1 MRLMR
6 TDWTWVWMGAC
17 GIAVAAASCGPA
29 PTSTRAPATTASGAS
44 DPSAAGSG
52 ATIAPTA
59 SAVASPAPV
68 VEEDVGPVIVAP
80 HPAADLF
87 ADLPTGD
94 EQRERLCGRGH
105 EDRLSKIF
113 CSDAASSITGLQN
126 LQKALGIAF
135 QKAGL
140 AETQNVTGNARE
152 GNPAFVFLGHTTS
165 LTARMVSP
173 VNPRVIVFKPPA
185 HTARSA
191 NLTPDKFVKD
201 PEFVAMAFT
210 RGEQI
215 VELVNRDPTTGD
227 LRFFVVRFEQACN
240 DRPEGCTSWEL
251 FGPAIET
258 DWKRVT
264 IYDDTDLE
272 NTPADCNVCHQ
283 PNGHGSKRVLLMQ
296 AIRTPWTHFFRRNRE
311 GGQKQLHLYQQAHP
325 KDETYGGIPGRE
337 VAYSD
342 PALLQGLIE
351 NEGFMKQPITLH
363 AEAIVQEIEDKGLED
378 NPVLSIA
385 WQLEFKKALRGQSP
399 GVGYPVVDFTDADRM
414 ARASKAY
421 QAVFAGRAGK
431 DKAPYLGDMHRPEVL
446 FRVGLAPKPDS
457 TGREILLN
465 VCRRCH
471 NPTRNPQLTRARFD
485 VDKLMALPVKELA
498 RARDRLTLPID
509 SPKRMPPARF
519 GHLSDEEIERV
530 SAELTKIIE
539 AKGGLN
545 EAAP

>member
-1 MRLMR
+1 MRVGWGWFLM
-6 TDWTWVWMGAC
+6 GGC
-17 GIAVAAASCGPA
+17 GLAAAAASCSPV
-29 PTSTRAPATTASGAS
+29 PTASG
-44 DPSAAGSG
+44 PSAGTAG
-52 ATIAPTA
+52 APTPDVAVPTPATSATVDA
-59 SAVASPAPV
+59 SPDEAVA
-68 VEEDVGPVIVAP
+68 EEDVGPVIVAP

-94 EQRERLCGRGH
+94 EQRERLCARGH
-105 EDRLSKIF
+105 RDRLSEIF
-113 CSDAASSITGLQN
+113 CADPAPRIAGLVD
-126 LQKALGIAF
+126 LQSALGIAF

-140 AETQNVTGNARE
+140 AESQNFTGNGRE

-173 VNPRVIVFKPPA
+173 VNPRVLVFEPPA

-201 PEFVAMAFT
+201 PDFVAMAFT

-215 VELVNRDPTTGD
+215 VELVNRDPATGD

-240 DRPEGCTSWEL
+240 DRPEGFTSWEL
-251 FGPAIET
+251 FGPSIES

-264 IYDDTDLE
+264 VYDDADLE

-283 PNGHGSKRVLLMQ
+283 PNGHGTKRVLLMQ

-311 GGQKQLHLYQQAHP
+311 GGQQQLHLYQQAHP
-325 KDETYGGIPGRE
+325 NDETYGGIPGRE

-342 PALLQGLIE
+342 PALLEGLVE

-363 AEAIVQEIEDKGLED
+363 AEAIVQEIEEKGLEET
-378 NPVLSIA
+378 PVLSIA
-385 WQLEFKKALRGQSP
+385 WQLEFKRALKGKIP
-399 GVGYPVVDFTDADRM
+399 GVGYPVVDFVDRESM

-421 QAVFAGRAGK
+421 RALLARRAAN
-431 DKAPYLGDMHRPEVL
+431 DKAPDHGDKHRPEVL
-446 FRVGLAPKPDS
+446 FRVGLAPKPES
-457 TGREILLN
+457 TGAQIMVN

-471 NPTRNPQLTRARFD
+471 NPTRNPKLTRARFD
-485 VDKLMALPVKELA
+485 VDKLTTLPVKELA

-519 GHLSDEEIERV
+519 GRLSDEEIERV
-530 SAELTKIIE
+530 SAELTR
-539 AKGGLN
+539 
-545 EAAP
+545 

>member
-1 MRLMR
+1 MRSG
-6 TDWTWVWMGAC
+6 WAWMVMTCC
-17 GIAVAAASCGPA
+17 GVAAAAASCGPTVTHPTAGPA
-29 PTSTRAPATTASGAS
+29 PRTAAESVTSTPVATTVSASALA
-44 DPSAAGSG
+44 SAA
-52 ATIAPTA
+52 
-59 SAVASPAPV
+59 PV
-68 VEEDVGPVIVAP
+68 PEEDVGPVIVAP

-94 EQRERLCGRGH
+94 EQRQRLCSRGH
-105 EDRLSKIF
+105 QDRLSKIF
-113 CSDAASSITGLQN
+113 CADPAPNIADLVA

-140 AETQNVTGNARE
+140 AETQNVTGNGRE
-152 GNPAFVFLGHTTS
+152 GNPAYVFLGHTTS

-173 VNPRVIVFKPPA
+173 VNPRVIVFEPPA

-191 NLTPDKFVKD
+191 NLTPDKFVQD
-201 PEFVAMAFT
+201 PDFVAMAFT

-215 VELVNRDPTTGD
+215 VELVNRDPATGD

-251 FGPAIET
+251 FSPAIER

-296 AIRTPWTHFFRRNRE
+296 AIQTPWTHFFRRNRE
-311 GGQKQLHLYQQAHP
+311 GGQRQLHLYQQAHP
-325 KDETYGGIPGRE
+325 KDEVYGGIPGSE

-342 PALLQGLIE
+342 PALLEGLVE

-363 AEAIVQEIEDKGLED
+363 AEAIVQEIADKGLED
-378 NPVLSIA
+378 KPVLSIA
-385 WQLEFKKALRGQSP
+385 WQLEFKRALKGKSP
-399 GVGYPVVDFTDADRM
+399 GIGYPVVDFVDTDRM

-421 QAVFAGRAGK
+421 RAVLAGRASE

-446 FRVGLAPKPDS
+446 FRVGLAPKPES
-457 TGREILLN
+457 TGRQIMVNL
-465 VCRRCH
+465 CRRCH
-471 NPTRNPQLTRARFD
+471 NPTRNPKLTRARFD
-485 VDKLMALPVKELA
+485 VDELMALPVKELA

-519 GHLSDEEIERV
+519 GRLSDDEIERV
-530 SAELTKIIE
+530 SAELTRIIE
-539 AKGGLN
+539 AKGGVPD
-545 EAAP
+545 ATPQR